1 MNFRRIRI
9 RKPSPAM
16 IVALTALFVALS
28 GGAAAGTYVAATQLA
43 GDEASAHKAS
53 SQSLAISPPAA
64 PQLRA
69 AVLRRLAAGRKCCRG
84 PRGPRGPRGFRG
96 PQGPSGVAHISSP
109 DGPVVHLCAASGG
122 SCAAGQSVAQ
132 CPAGTLPVGGA
143 WAGDS
148 PDPIVVATVGASYPY
163 PSFQAPTG
171 WAVIMINNADTTA
184 SFHASAICAS

>member
-1 MNFRRIRI
+1 
-9 RKPSPAM
+9 M

-28 GGAAAGTYVAATQLA
+28 GGAAAGTYVAATSLA
-43 GDEASAHKAS
+43 GNEANARKGS
-53 SQSLAISPPAA
+53 SQSLGISRPTVAR
-64 PQLRA
+64 LRA
-69 AVLRRLAAGRKCCRG
+69 AVLRRLAAGGKCCRG
-84 PRGPRGPRGFRG
+84 PRGPRGPRGFRGPPGFLGPPGPQG